1 MRQFW
6 DGLKEEL
13 PTITRVVVII
23 LLIAL
28 VIFLFTTGGGT
39 VPFWFQAVM
48 LVTIVVLLG
57 VVAVSSAE
65 APNQNVTDVVPVRVG
80 VILLGVIVVA
90 CVAGLIQVINNPPQ
104 VVGAQVVETT
114 TPSPPVDGT
123 TASQVS
129 SATDPDPG
137 ETTDAGETTT
147 TPGVETTTPG
157 VETTTTPNNGT
168 VANTANLGLSGQIV
182 SIFGTIAAGAVGGI
196 AGLLTQRR

>member
-147 TPGVETTTPG
+147 TPGVETTT
-157 VETTTTPNNGT
+157 TPNNGT